1 MKAFIDFISDR
12 GFDAAERGPDPAALT
27 DKVGW
32 AAATGSQRSTHLH
45 KYQAELL
52 VEGAVDEADHLE
64 KPSPVSR
71 HL

>member
-1 MKAFIDFISDR
+1 MNDFIDFISDR
-12 GFDAAERGPDPAALT
+12 GFDEVGMGPDPAALT

-32 AAATGSQRSTHLH
+32 AAATGTQRSTHLH

-52 VEGAVDEADHLE
+52 VEGAVDEADHLK